1 MMKEHIYPV
10 LYSWRTYFE
19 MRLARIKAQLTSP
32 WTKLILLLSLA
43 LLFSQR
49 EINFSLS
56 LNSSQWFGGRGL
68 IASSSSDAS
77 EAQNVSLLGS
87 AKTEERPTATTAAD
101 NPVRRRQLNYI
112 TTYRRVAET
121 EMEEHGIPASITLAQ
136 GLLESG
142 AGHSSLARR
151 ANNHFGI
158 KCFSRSCSRGHCTNF
173 DDDTHKDFFIV
184 YDSPEESY
192 ASHSRVLKHQRY
204 ADLFELSPTDY
215 RAWARGLSQAGYAT
229 DPQYANKLIRL
240 IEEFDLHD
248 YDLAR

>member
-1 MMKEHIYPV
+1 MKEHIYPV

-19 MRLARIKAQLTSP
+19 SRLARIKAQLTSP

-56 LNSSQWFGGRGL
+56 LNSSQWFSTSSWLGGNSTVV
-68 IASSSSDAS
+68 A
-77 EAQNVSLLGS
+77 EAQNVSLLEPP
-87 AKTEERPTATTAAD
+87 TVEERPAATAVNE
-101 NPVRRRQLNYI
+101 NPVRCRQRRYI
-112 TTYRRVAET
+112 ETYRAVAEA
-121 EMEEHGIPASITLAQ
+121 EMHAHGIPASITLAQ

-142 AGHSSLARR
+142 AGNSTLAQQ

-158 KCFSRSCSRGHCTNF
+158 KCFSRTCSRGHCTNF
-173 DDDTHKDFFIV
+173 NDDTHKDFFIV

-192 ASHSRVLKHQRY
+192 ASHSRVLQRERY
-204 ADLFELSPTDY
+204 AGLFNLSPTDY
-215 RAWARGLSQAGYAT
+215 RGWARGLSEAGYAT
-229 DPQYANKLIRL
+229 DPQYASKLIRL
-240 IEEFDLHD
+240 IEAFDLHD